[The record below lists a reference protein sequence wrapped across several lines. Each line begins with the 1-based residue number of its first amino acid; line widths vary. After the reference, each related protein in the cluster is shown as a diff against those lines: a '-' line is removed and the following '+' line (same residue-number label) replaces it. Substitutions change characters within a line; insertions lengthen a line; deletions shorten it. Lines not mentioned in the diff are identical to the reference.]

1 MAPILLLKPV
11 LCYKIGRTA
20 LCLSILLSTE
30 NMNKLLI
37 LKTNIMKT
45 QVRKTTVTNP
55 LKVAW
60 LLKFKMRSL
69 FLVFAFMLASISG
82 FAHCDSYD
90 GPVIK
95 DALKALD
102 QNNVQLVL
110 KWIEPQQEEEIISL
124 FNKTYRL
131 KKDDPQVYPIV
142 EKYFL
147 ETLVRLH
154 RETEGAPYT
163 GLKPAGSTTPL
174 VTMADNS
181 IANEDV
187 GNVIKTVTN
196 HLEKVLR
203 ERYAIVAKLSKTK
216 DESVEQGRAYVHAY
230 VQYTHTLEA
239 LEHILHGDI
248 SH

>member
-1 MAPILLLKPV
+1 
-11 LCYKIGRTA
+11 
-20 LCLSILLSTE
+20 
-30 NMNKLLI
+30 
-37 LKTNIMKT
+37 MKT
-45 QVRKTTVTNP
+45 QVKKTILINP
-55 LKVAW
+55 LNKERFFKFNMQS
-60 LLKFKMRSL
+60 LLL
-69 FLVFAFMLASISG
+69 TFAFMLASISG

-110 KWIEPQQEEEIISL
+110 KWIEPQQEMEIIPL
-124 FNKTYRL
+124 FDKTYRL
-131 KKDDPQVYPIV
+131 KSGDKQVYSIV

-181 IANEDV
+181 IANKDV
-187 GNVIKTVTN
+187 EGVIKTVTN
-196 HLEKVLR
+196 HLEQVLR
-203 ERYAIVAKLSKTK
+203 ERYATVAKLSKTK
-216 DESVEQGRAYVHAY
+216 DNSVVQGREYVHAY
-230 VQYTHTLEA
+230 VEYTHTLEA